1 LLAKKPKNTA
11 DNQIP
16 RVIVDD
22 FREQARSY
30 SRWAPPVGGKTT
42 DSALID

>member
-1 LLAKKPKNTA
+1 MQDA
-11 DNQIP
+11 

-30 SRWAPPVGGKTT
+30 KV
-42 DSALID
+42 SAMLLHTSGE